1 MIGEMVILFT
11 VSLVSLVRRSSRS
24 RSSYLTDTTH
34 SEALSLLPKGKENYR
49 KDDGLNQNKPDG
61 NTVYR
66 TSLRLGVH

>member
-11 VSLVSLVRRSSRS
+11 FSLVSLVRRSSRS
-24 RSSYLTDTTH
+24 RSSYLTH
-34 SEALSLLPKGKENYR
+34 GEALSLLPKGNKNYR